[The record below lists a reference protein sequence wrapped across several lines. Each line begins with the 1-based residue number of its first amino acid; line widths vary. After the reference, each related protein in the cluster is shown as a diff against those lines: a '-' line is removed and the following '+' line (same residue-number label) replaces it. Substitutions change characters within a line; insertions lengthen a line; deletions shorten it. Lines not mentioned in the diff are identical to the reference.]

1 MKCLQ
6 VAELAENPAE
16 TLILGFVS
24 KSEMSPMANAE
35 RVAELRDAKWVDTA
49 LGALTPVLEPNAAPL
64 LLIGTGDTLTVTPS
78 QLQKV
83 AATVAKAV
91 RKSSL
96 PKAAVMLS
104 GLSVKD
110 HDSAWLVRQLVQWTL
125 TGLYQ
130 YDTTKSKKNEAL
142 VAQELQWL
150 LAGDFS
156 AAIAAAEATAKG
168 VNQARELGNLPPNVC
183 TPTYLADEALAMAD
197 RYRLLETRI
206 LEEEQMA
213 KMGMGAFMAVSQGS
227 DQPGKMIVMQY
238 QGAGDGQPVH
248 ALVGKGLTFDTGGI
262 SIKPAGGMDEMKYD
276 MCGAAS
282 VYGTMTALA
291 ELGAKVNVVAVIA
304 AAENMP
310 SARATRPGDVVT
322 TMSGKTVEILNT
334 DAEGRLVLCDA
345 LTYVATY
352 KPETVVNMATLTGAI
367 VVGLGHHP
375 IGLYSNDEA
384 LQDALLNAGLDA
396 WDRAW
401 PMPLWDD
408 YRDELDSPYADLRN
422 IGQGRAGGSITA
434 AMYLAE
440 FTKEMR
446 WAHLDIAGAAWTTA
460 KAGATG
466 RPVSLLTQYL
476 LSQSQA

>member
-1 MKCLQ
+1 MKSVQ
-6 VAELAENPAE
+6 VAELTHHDAN
-16 TLILGFVS
+16 TLVLAFVS
-24 KSEMSPMANAE
+24 KTALSPVANAARIE
-35 RVAELRDAKWVDTA
+35 TLREGQWVDTTV
-49 LGALTPVLEPNAAPL
+49 GALTPLLEAEGQPL
-64 LLIGTGDTLTVTPS
+64 LLVGTGESLTLTPN

-83 AATVAKAV
+83 ATTVAKAL

-96 PKAAVMLS
+96 PKAAVLVS
-104 GLSVKD
+104 GLAVAGRD
-110 HDSAWLVRQLVQWTL
+110 NAWMMRQLVQWTL

-130 YDTTKSKKNEAL
+130 YDATKSKKNKAL
-142 VAQELQWL
+142 VVNELQWVA
-150 LAGDFS
+150 AGELS
-156 AAIAAAEATAKG
+156 AAMATGEATAKG
-168 VNQARELGNLPPNVC
+168 INQARELGNLPPNVC
-183 TPTYLADEALAMAD
+183 TPTYLANEAKSMAD
-197 RYRLLETRI
+197 RYKLIETRI
-206 LEEEQMA
+206 LEEEQMT

-238 QGAGDGQPVH
+238 QGAGDGHPVH

-262 SIKPAGGMDEMKYD
+262 SIKPAAGMDEMKYD

-282 VYGTMTALA
+282 VFGTLTALA
-291 ELGAKVNVVAVIA
+291 ELGAKVNVVAVVA

-322 TMSGKTVEILNT
+322 TLSGKTVEILNT

-352 KPETVVNMATLTGAI
+352 QPETVVNMATLTGAI

-375 IGLYSNDEA
+375 IGLYSNDDA
-384 LQDALLNAGLDA
+384 LQDELVSAGQDA

-408 YRDELDSPYADLRN
+408 YREELDSPYADLRN

-440 FTKEMR
+440 FTKELR

-466 RPVSLLTQYL
+466 RPVGLLTQYL
-476 LSQSQA
+476 LRHSL

>member
-6 VAELAENPAE
+6 ITQLENNPTA
-16 TLILGFVS
+16 TLVFGFVS
-24 KSEMSPMANAE
+24 QTDMSPVANAK
-35 RVAELRDAKWVDTA
+35 RVATLRDAKWVDTSV
-49 LGALTPVLEPNAAPL
+49 GALTPVLEGEGAPL
-64 LLIGTGDTLTVTPS
+64 LLVGTGESLVLKPN

-83 AATVAKAV
+83 ATTIAKAL

-96 PKAAVMLS
+96 PKAAVLLE
-104 GLSVKD
+104 GLTIEGRET
-110 HDSAWLVRQLVQWTL
+110 AWLLRQLVQWTL
-125 TGLYQ
+125 TSLYQ

-142 VAQELQWL
+142 VVSELHL
-150 LAGDFS
+150 VVAGNFS
-156 AAIAAAEATAKG
+156 TAIAAGVATAKG

-183 TPTYLADEALAMAD
+183 TPTYLANEAKAMAD
-197 RYRLLETRI
+197 RYRSLETRV
-206 LEEEQMA
+206 LEEEQLE

-238 QGAGDGQPVH
+238 HGAGEGHPVH

-262 SIKPAGGMDEMKYD
+262 SIKPAAGMDEMKYD

-282 VYGTMTALA
+282 VYGTLTALA

-352 KPETVVNMATLTGAI
+352 QPATVVNMATLTGAI

-375 IGLYSNDEA
+375 IGLYSNDNA
-384 LQDALLNAGLDA
+384 LQDELVSAGQEA

-408 YRDELDSPYADLRN
+408 YREELDSPYADLRN

-440 FTKEMR
+440 FTKDLR
-446 WAHLDIAGAAWTTA
+446 WAHLDIAGAAWTNA

-476 LSQSQA
+476 LRHSL